1 MKIAIAGKPSETT
14 NYVKYVSSIGA
25 TPVVSLAKDVL
36 DTCDGL
42 VLPGGGDITP
52 AFFGEKNHG
61 SRHIDTE
68 LDIQKFDALH
78 LFLQNRRPVLGICK
92 GLQVIN
98 VALGGTILQD
108 IPTAA
113 RHQYENGDQYHHTV
127 ILEGSWLYKLYGA
140 CAMVNSAHH
149 QAIGKIGKH
158 LLPIQHCPEDGCIEA
173 IVHESLP
180 VLGVQWHPE
189 RIAPS
194 RSMLSGR
201 KVLAYFVS
209 LLS

>member
-68 LDIQKFDALH
+68 LDIQQFDALH

-98 VALGGTILQD
+98 VALGD
-108 IPTAA
+108 
-113 RHQYENGDQYHHTV
+113 
-127 ILEGSWLYKLYGA
+127 
-140 CAMVNSAHH
+140 
-149 QAIGKIGKH
+149 
-158 LLPIQHCPEDGCIEA
+158 
-173 IVHESLP
+173 
-180 VLGVQWHPE
+180 
-189 RIAPS
+189 
-194 RSMLSGR
+194 R
-201 KVLAYFVS
+201 KSVV
-209 LLS
+209 